1 MPPADSPEAPELA
14 DATAPLRD
22 LHELDFTLTGF
33 SLGGVETSVIVPE
46 WRLAF
51 DVGRGRDE
59 LIRCE
64 HIALTHTHMDH
75 TGGLA
80 YLLALRQL
88 QRLPPPTV
96 YVPAQVADA
105 LRAMLDAWDP
115 LQRHRTECTIVPIE
129 PGDRH
134 RIARDLY
141 LEPFRTYHPV
151 PSFGYSVVREV
162 QKLRQEFSHLA
173 GPEIAQLRRDGVE
186 ITHTEARRLLS
197 VTGDTLP
204 EVLDRQPHIIDSQ
217 VLLMECTFLDDNKPY
232 QACRDGGHVHIRDLL
247 ERAEL
252 LRPERLVLSHFSRI
266 HSERDI
272 PELLVPLAEAITAPL
287 YAFPVRPEGQIVG
300 PIGRP
305 GSPQDA

>member
-1 MPPADSPEAPELA
+1 MPAADTHQHDRIDAAPAPATGL
-14 DATAPLRD
+14 DALEFS
-22 LHELDFTLTGF
+22 LNGF

-75 TGGLA
+75 AGGLV

-96 YVPAQVADA
+96 YVPAQLADA
-105 LRAMLDAWDP
+105 LRTMLDAWDP
-115 LQRHRTECTIVPIE
+115 LQRHRTECAIIPIE
-129 PGDRH
+129 AGARH

-151 PSFGYSVVREV
+151 PSFGYSVVRDV
-162 QKLRQEFSHLA
+162 QKLRAEFGHLA
-173 GPEIAQLRRDGVE
+173 GPDIARLKRDGVE

-217 VLLMECTFLDDNKPY
+217 VLLMECTFLDDRKPY
-232 QACRDGGHVHIRDLL
+232 QACRDGGHVHIRDLYA
-247 ERAEL
+247 RAGL

-266 HSERDI
+266 HSESDI
-272 PELLVPLAEAITAPL
+272 PGLLAPLAAAIPAPL
-287 YAFPVRPEGQIVG
+287 YAFPVRAEGPIVG
-300 PIGRP
+300 PIGAQP
-305 GSPQDA
+305 AAQDA